1 MNNNFE
7 IPVLL
12 LLFVVSCCYNYSTGP
27 AVMFVTKLDK
37 LCASLV
43 FDALLVYAVV
53 TERRDSFTCQ
63 VSTFEI

>member
-1 MNNNFE
+1 
-7 IPVLL
+7 
-12 LLFVVSCCYNYSTGP
+12 
-27 AVMFVTKLDK
+27 MFVTKLDK

-63 VSTFEI
+63 VSTFEIKLKDSNHATTSCTDFGKL